1 MYNPYQIQID
11 RLNQQLEETKAMLS
25 DPQFKELAQNEILKL
40 ESELKVLTDAVGEL
54 SASQSNSNQ
63 PLEHTSQSKSCTL
76 EFRGGAG
83 GDEAKLWSDDLK
95 RMYLRFAEQQNL
107 KISVLDDSIIKL
119 SGHIE
124 VELKNQDGLVSG
136 QTLTAYQLLKFES
149 GVHRVQRVP
158 TTEAQGRI
166 HTSTATIAVLPEV
179 PQSAINIRPDDLEWQ
194 FMRSSGAGGQSVN
207 KTSSAVRLT
216 HIPSQ
221 LVVTAHSERS
231 QVQNREIAL
240 NLLRS
245 QLWQIEEDERLA
257 KLGDARSAIGRAQ
270 RSEKIRTYNYPQNR
284 ITDHRTKQSWHNL
297 SVVLEGQL
305 LPLLQDVY
313 CALNQT

>member
-1 MYNPYQIQID
+1 M
-11 RLNQQLEETKAMLS
+11 
-25 DPQFKELAQNEILKL
+25 
-40 ESELKVLTDAVGEL
+40 
-54 SASQSNSNQ
+54 
-63 PLEHTSQSKSCTL
+63 
-76 EFRGGAG
+76 
-83 GDEAKLWSDDLK
+83 
-95 RMYLRFAEQQNL
+95 
-107 KISVLDDSIIKL
+107 
-119 SGHIE
+119 
-124 VELKNQDGLVSG
+124 
-136 QTLTAYQLLKFES
+136 
-149 GVHRVQRVP
+149 
-158 TTEAQGRI
+158 
-166 HTSTATIAVLPEV
+166 
-179 PQSAINIRPDDLEWQ
+179 
-194 FMRSSGAGGQSVN
+194 
-207 KTSSAVRLT
+207 
-216 HIPSQ
+216 
-221 LVVTAHSERS
+221 VTAHSERS